1 MFKVLFYKIFVS
13 FHMLSSIILHE
24 NLLENL
30 MAKLV
35 ATIEFHRFFKIN
47 STVTQNYVYLKNLT
61 YSVCHSLD
69 ISFLH

>member
-1 MFKVLFYKIFVS
+1 MFKFLFYKIFVS

-47 STVTQNYVYLKNLT
+47 SKVTQNYVYLKNLT
-61 YSVCHSLD
+61 YSVCHSLEF
-69 ISFLH
+69 SFLH